1 MRLRPA
7 GVRAAS
13 ALGIASENQPR
24 RFRSRVQG
32 GSFDCAPGHGKATHD
47 GVDTIDGLMLSL
59 IREMGVANGGQNG
72 LMAQDLL
79 NLNQIHTGF
88 NQMRGIAVAQAVR

>member
-1 MRLRPA
+1 
-7 GVRAAS
+7 
-13 ALGIASENQPR
+13 
-24 RFRSRVQG
+24 
-32 GSFDCAPGHGKATHD
+32 
-47 GVDTIDGLMLSL
+47 MLSL